1 MIGYLQ
7 IGFKIAVVD
16 LLKEYSQFSLD
27 FLSQMKEVELVTLAL
42 GQDAVDQLLE
52 LLRTSWDGQLE
63 DAQWFPFAVR
73 EVHQHVLG

>member
-52 LLRTSWDGQLE
+52 LLRTS
-63 DAQWFPFAVR
+63 
-73 EVHQHVLG
+73 